1 MNQESVSISPC
12 VLCTCVVN
20 TEFQGGTVGEG
31 NFVCKTCYDSIEVMA
46 NSEKVVSEVVEKF
59 TKKEFDEIAA
69 SSTLKMIFSGKL
81 HSYRHNIYKEGGSRK
96 TKDYFNIK

>member
-1 MNQESVSISPC
+1 MNHEFNTSLPC

-20 TEFQGGTVGEG
+20 IESQGGTVGEG

-46 NSEKVVSEVVEKF
+46 NAENIVSEVLKKI
-59 TKKEFDEIAA
+59 TKKDFDEIAA

-81 HSYRHNIYKEGGSRK
+81 HSYRHNIYKEGGSQK
-96 TKDYFNIK
+96 SKDCVIIK